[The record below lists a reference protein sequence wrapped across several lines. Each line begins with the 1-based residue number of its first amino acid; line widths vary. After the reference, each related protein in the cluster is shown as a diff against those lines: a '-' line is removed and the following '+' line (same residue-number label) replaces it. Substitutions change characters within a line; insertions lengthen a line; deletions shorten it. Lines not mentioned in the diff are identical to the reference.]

1 MALKDYYQILQVDAG
16 ADRAT
21 IKKAYRRLAMQ
32 YHPDKQADA
41 TATHYFRDIQEAYE
55 ILSDPGKR
63 EQYHYERWLEQ
74 SMGNKMEGFMPA
86 HQIIQL
92 IIKTEQY
99 LSGTDKFRMNSYQ
112 LLHYLLNL
120 FSNSRIET
128 LITEDDASIENTC
141 IGSAMRMS
149 ADLKSDCQI
158 QLQER
163 FKNILKRHPL
173 LNDSWSKQIAS
184 KIKLEKREKQMIPI
198 LIIAVVVAC
207 ILFYILSKQP

>member
-16 ADRAT
+16 ANKAT

-32 YHPDKQADA
+32 FHPDKQADS
-41 TATHYFRDIQEAYE
+41 TAALYFREIQEAYE
-55 ILSDPGKR
+55 TLSDPEKR

-99 LSGTDKFRMNSYQ
+99 LSGADKFRMNSYQ
-112 LLHYLLNL
+112 LLHHLLNL

-128 LITEDDASIENTC
+128 LINENDPSIENTC
-141 IGSAMRMS
+141 ISSAIRMA

-158 QLQER
+158 QFQDRL
-163 FKNILKRHPL
+163 KNILKRHPQ
-173 LNDSWSKQIAS
+173 LNDSWNKQIAL
-184 KIKLEKREKQMIPI
+184 KMRVENREKQMVPI
-198 LIIAVVVAC
+198 LIIVVVIAC
-207 ILFYILSKQP
+207 ILFYFLSKQP